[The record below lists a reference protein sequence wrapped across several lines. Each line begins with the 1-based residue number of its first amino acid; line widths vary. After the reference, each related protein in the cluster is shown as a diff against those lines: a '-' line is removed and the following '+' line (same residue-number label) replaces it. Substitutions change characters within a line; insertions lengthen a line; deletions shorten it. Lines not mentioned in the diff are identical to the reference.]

1 MKKQTVKP
9 TKHPRAECRI
19 FEVNLKLQ
27 ALMQKPILHKICLLL
42 MKIIIGAINW
52 NVVFQQLWRVEPF
65 ACANCFKIRTTC
77 KNASILSWFISCIW
91 FYLVYSNR
99 STCYNFFMI
108 WKFQWFKTLRY
119 NGGKHFLLNISLIV
133 SMTKF

>member
-1 MKKQTVKP
+1 MVKATFSGSCDIGRIIKVEKICFVTVELRRCLRFILVGLKSVFIRVEKKQTVKP

-52 NVVFQQLWRVEPF
+52 NIVFQQL
-65 ACANCFKIRTTC
+65 
-77 KNASILSWFISCIW
+77 
-91 FYLVYSNR
+91 
-99 STCYNFFMI
+99 
-108 WKFQWFKTLRY
+108 
-119 NGGKHFLLNISLIV
+119 
-133 SMTKF
+133 